1 MRLPGKCYPL
11 SVRRLFSTEP
21 LCRDRKGAFVA
32 REVGPAG
39 ARSQLLLSS
48 PSLCTSSVSEVAR
61 ASRVRALSRHGAAGG
76 PAICETLRPHLS
88 VDLRFGLLPLFGRAA
103 TGDGIPGTTIAAC
116 PSCHSFGVRG
126 RLGHTISG
134 RVFNVSEVLRRHS
147 RMTRFAVRSSRARDV
162 GDPNALGSKDRRS
175 AIPRPTYRQA
185 RRESL
190 ATDRSRAAARGT
202 ASAEPDARPSRLRA
216 AAIKEQK

>member
-1 MRLPGKCYPL
+1 LDRAFV
-11 SVRRLFSTEP
+11 SRSERRVRRRQGGWTRRRKIATPAVIVQP
-21 LCRDRKGAFVA
+21 LHVLGVRGCQSL
-32 REVGPAG
+32 AG
-39 ARSQLLLSS
+39 SGLI
-48 PSLCTSSVSEVAR
+48 
-61 ASRVRALSRHGAAGG
+61 AAWRRWG

-126 RLGHTISG
+126 RQGHTISG

-162 GDPNALGSKDRRS
+162 GDPNALGSKGRRS

-216 AAIKEQK
+216 AATKEQI